1 MTVAD
6 QAAKI
11 LHPSEPRTVLFVSIG
26 FTGIGLSGGD
36 IAWLKLAIRL
46 LSEGRNIVVFT
57 SEDGKTAFTK
67 YGLTNAEY
75 VLVDSGRRFRP
86 PNGLLAIFE
95 SARRGLVASLKLRN
109 FCIPRDGLVIG
120 SSDLLHEVLPLACI
134 GENSHT
140 IIASIFHMVYPIS
153 RVHSKLARGDNLA
166 SRMIMHLQQLVSI
179 YIVKRSC
186 DFVIAHLNTV
196 EPLIRMGVQP
206 SRIMPFPLQLVNVEQ
221 ERTPPSSGRPKFDAY
236 WVGRYSRRK
245 GFEDALAIWKEVQR
259 ARPQSSLAIIGG
271 VANNSYAM
279 KLLAHSN
286 LRNVEVFGFL
296 PESEK
301 RNVMKN
307 CRVLLHTS
315 YFEGVPTTAWEAMAC
330 GVPIVCYDFPFNDGL
345 KGVIRVS
352 ATNLAAFAG
361 ACLRV
366 LDDPSVY
373 SELKK
378 NLSTYVQRE
387 DAQTFKD
394 TVLQAYLRARGNT
407 QSPQTPEHS
416 GRSGSPT

>member
-6 QAAKI
+6 QPAKH
-11 LHPSEPRTVLFVSIG
+11 LHPLVPQTVLFVSIG
-26 FTGIGLSGGD
+26 FTGVGLSGGD
-36 IAWLKLAIRL
+36 IAWLKLATRL
-46 LSEGRNIVVFT
+46 LRDGRNIVVFT
-57 SEDGKTAFTK
+57 SEDGKVAFTK
-67 YGLTNAEY
+67 NGLANAEY

-86 PNGLLAIFE
+86 PNDLLAIFE
-95 SARRGLVASLKLRN
+95 SARRSLVASLKLRN
-109 FCIPRDGLVIG
+109 FCIPRDSLVIG

-134 GENSHT
+134 REDPHT
-140 IIASIFHMVYPIS
+140 IVASIFHMVYPIS
-153 RVHSKLARGDNLA
+153 REHSRLARGDNLA

-196 EPLIRMGVQP
+196 GFLIRMGVQP
-206 SRIMPFPLQLVNVEQ
+206 SRIMPFPLQLVDVEQ
-221 ERTPPSSGRPKFDAY
+221 EKTPPSTGRPKFDAY

-245 GFEDALAIWKEVQR
+245 GFEDALAIWREVQR
-259 ARPQSSLAIIGG
+259 TRPESSLAIIGS

-279 KLLAHSN
+279 ELLAHSN
-286 LRNVEVFGFL
+286 LRNVKVFGFL
-296 PESEK
+296 HESEK
-301 RNVMKN
+301 KNVMKN

-315 YFEGVPTTAWEAMAC
+315 YFEGMPTTAWEAMAC
-330 GVPIVCYDFPFNDGL
+330 GVPIICYDFPFNDGL
-345 KGVIRVS
+345 KGVVRVP
-352 ATNLAAFAG
+352 ATNLAAFAK

-378 NLSTYVQRE
+378 DLSTYVQKE

-394 TVLQAYLRARGNT
+394 RVLQAYLHARGSPP
-407 QSPQTPEHS
+407 SPQTPEHS
-416 GRSGSPT
+416 GRIGSPT